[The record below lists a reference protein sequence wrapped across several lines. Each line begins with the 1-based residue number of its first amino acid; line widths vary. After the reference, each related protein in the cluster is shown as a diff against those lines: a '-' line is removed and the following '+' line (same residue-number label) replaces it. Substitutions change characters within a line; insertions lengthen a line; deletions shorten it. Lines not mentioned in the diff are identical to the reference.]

1 MIKEIV
7 MMHNFRESSVTK
19 NTWVKYIMSKMS
31 KMHNPFSVDE
41 DLSCLDNS
49 FNESN
54 SEDAALRKFFQ
65 GERTETWTRPTNYN
79 NMSWSE

>member
-1 MIKEIV
+1 
-7 MMHNFRESSVTK
+7 
-19 NTWVKYIMSKMS
+19 MSKMS

-65 GERTETWTRPTNYN
+65 GERTET
-79 NMSWSE
+79 